1 MLPTC
6 RNSGA
11 QVFAV
16 GDDQP
21 HGPARALF
29 HGGHAAVM
37 GQLFARLSTLSG
49 KSQIAMVDGPAAKS
63 SIDWPWSTASAFET
77 RLHEILPESTVR
89 YLEELGAL
97 KATAVGLSH

>member
-1 MLPTC
+1 VRVPDLMLPTC

-21 HGPARALF
+21 NGPARALLRQ
-29 HGGHAAVM
+29 HGVHAAVM
-37 GQLFARLSTLSG
+37 GQLFARFSTLSG
-49 KSQIAMVDGPAAKS
+49 KSQFAMVDGPATKS
-63 SIDWPWSTASAFET
+63 SIVWPWSTASEFET

-89 YLEELGAL
+89 YFR
-97 KATAVGLSH
+97 